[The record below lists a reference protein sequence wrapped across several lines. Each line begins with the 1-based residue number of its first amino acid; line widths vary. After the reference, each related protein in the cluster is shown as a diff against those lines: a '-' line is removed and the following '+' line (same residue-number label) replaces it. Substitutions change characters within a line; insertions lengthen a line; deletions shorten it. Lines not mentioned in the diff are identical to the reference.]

1 MEDGVLL
8 AAMMKA
14 YGADEVISKVAART
28 TSKMIDV
35 LNLIY
40 CIENN
45 YTDGVDNIEN
55 CLKQV
60 KLKILKN
67 SQ

>member
-1 MEDGVLL
+1 MV
-8 AAMMKA
+8 KA
-14 YGADEVISKVAART
+14 YGGDEVISKAAAGA

-35 LNLIY
+35 LSLIY

-45 YTDGVDNIEN
+45 LVDGVDNIES

-60 KLKILKN
+60 KLKILNNDKQRN
-67 SQ
+67 

>member
-1 MEDGVLL
+1 MDDEIMLD
-8 AAMMKA
+8 AMINA
-14 YGADEVISKVAART
+14 YNGGEVISRAAAET

-45 YTDGVDNIEN
+45 YIDGVDNIED

-60 KLKILKN
+60 RLKILNK
-67 SQ
+67 